1 MDTGK
6 QEESMD
12 DAFRRHARGCAG
24 LALALLVF
32 SLSAALRCAAQSG
45 AGVDVTGTGGI
56 HTVQGRIYLPSGKH
70 PDSRIKVR
78 LESTNAGELSVLADV
93 NGAFSF
99 RSLQPGSYTIVVDAG
114 ADYEVSRESIYI
126 ERDRGR
132 LTAPRIIAVPIYL
145 QPKRAIKSNS
155 RPGVVDATP
164 AIVPAAAQDLYNR
177 ALESAAVGDHKKAVE
192 ELQAAISR
200 HPEFPLALNELGVQ
214 LLKLGRADKAAD
226 ALRAALKI
234 APDEFMPRLNYGI
247 ALLQQRKFTDAEKEL
262 RTALA
267 RNDSSPV
274 ARLYLGIVLASL
286 HKYDE
291 SEAQLQRAAGSGRN
305 DVALAHYYLGG
316 LYWRKRE
323 YSRAA
328 DELEKYLKSV
338 PEAADAE
345 RVRSTIRELRNR
357 Q

>member
-1 MDTGK
+1 MRH
-6 QEESMD
+6 
-12 DAFRRHARGCAG
+12 AFRRHASNPAG
-24 LALALLVF
+24 LVVALLVF
-32 SLSAALRCAAQSG
+32 SVSVALHCPAQSG
-45 AGVDVTGTGGI
+45 AGVDVIGTGGI
-56 HTVQGRIYLPSGKH
+56 HTVQGRVYLPSGKH

-78 LESTNAGELSVLADV
+78 LESTNTGELSVLADV

-114 ADYEVSRESIYI
+114 AEYEVSREPVYI

-132 LTAPRIIAVPIYL
+132 LAAPRIIAVPIYL
-145 QPKRAIKSNS
+145 QPKRAARSGS
-155 RPGVVDATP
+155 RPGVVDATL
-164 AIVPAAAQDLYNR
+164 ATVPMPAQDLYNK
-177 ALESAAVGDHKKAVE
+177 ALESAAAGDSKKAVE
-192 ELQAAISR
+192 QLRAAISL
-200 HPEFPLALNELGVQ
+200 HPEFPLALNELGIQ
-214 LLKLGRADKAAD
+214 YLKLGRADRAAD
-226 ALRAALKI
+226 ALRVALKI
-234 APDEFMPRLNYGI
+234 APTEFMPRLNYGI
-247 ALLQQRKFTDAEKEL
+247 ALLQQRKFADAEKEL
-262 RTALA
+262 QVALT

-323 YSRAA
+323 YTRAA
-328 DELEKYLKSV
+328 DELERYLRLA
-338 PEAADAE
+338 PQAPDAE
-345 RVRSTIRELRNR
+345 RVRDTINDLRSK